1 MQSNQVRSA
10 QAIVSEQTT
19 LKGSKESQTLLAFR
33 LSDFRHIPKPSNTYH
48 EVFMVYM
55 VMVFPF
61 ALLNTLILIL
71 SWTSGSD
78 MQSLL
83 PQALISVVFALIIP
97 ILLHRKSKRKALNK
111 NVDNFKQQK
120 LVDKWNSRVTN
131 GLYCLRCG
139 IRFDSNG
146 IF

>member
-1 MQSNQVRSA
+1 MKCPDCMQSNQVRSA

-97 ILLHRKSKRKALNK
+97 ILLHRKSKRKALND
-111 NVDNFKQQK
+111 NVDNSKQQK

-131 GLYCLRCG
+131 GL
-139 IRFDSNG
+139 
-146 IF
+146 

>member
-33 LSDFRHIPKPSNTYH
+33 LSDFKHIPKPSNTYH
-48 EVFMVYM
+48 EAFMVYM
-55 VMVFPF
+55 VMVVPF
-61 ALLNTLILIL
+61 ALLYTLILIL

-78 MQSLL
+78 IQSLI
-83 PQALISVVFALIIP
+83 PQALTCVVFALIIP
-97 ILLHRKSKRKALNK
+97 VFLHRRSKRKALTN
-111 NVDNFKQQK
+111 NVDNSKQQK
-120 LVDKWNSRVTN
+120 MVDKWNLRVTN

-139 IRFDSNG
+139 IRFDSKG